1 MNVTAGSC
9 GALSGYDWIMKNQNK
24 RKRNR
29 RRVNPIYVIAVMIL
43 SLLLFSIAIYLL
55 NDSLQAEN
63 GAPAQNEGYA
73 DTGFIPAVA
82 GNYDSVDT
90 AAVVGRDTEKQ
101 TITFLNPELG
111 RRYTL
116 NYDGATLFTNKYGQG
131 IALSQLENGTMVD
144 VTFMHMRKRL
154 NSLQISADGFS
165 IKNIENFKPENG
177 GRSVVI
183 DGERYYI
190 AENAAVILPSGTG
203 ELMDISVADNIRV
216 CGLEHT
222 IYSINVERGHGYLRL
237 ENTAAFEGGWIQLGD
252 ALVYQITKDMFIPV
266 PTGNYTAYI
275 SKDGVSG
282 EEALQV
288 SDGAEISMDLS
299 RYQTEPLY
307 GGIIFTV
314 VPQNANVYLDGE
326 KADITDEIEL
336 SYGLHQM
343 VVTAQGYETVSRY
356 IRVAESH
363 ATLGVTLVSDGSPTA
378 AADVPTPTPG
388 SVSENSP
395 SDNSAS
401 QNSTSM
407 DSVPSANAAEAVPTA
422 TPTPTVSPDVNVS
435 PAPTSDSNVV
445 TPGVYYVTI
454 ESPEGVEVYLDGT
467 YLGIS
472 PVKFEKKAGTYVV
485 TLRKNGCQTRSYTI
499 SVDSEKENI
508 SYSFSELLKIDS

>member
-1 MNVTAGSC
+1 
-9 GALSGYDWIMKNQNK
+9 MKNQNSRKK
-24 RKRNR
+24 RSR
-29 RRVNPIYVIAVMIL
+29 RRANPIYVIAVMIL
-43 SLLLFSIAIYLL
+43 SLLLFSIGIYLL
-55 NDSLQAEN
+55 SDSLQDGN
-63 GAPAQNEGYA
+63 GTPAQSGGYA
-73 DTGFIPAVA
+73 DTGFMPAIA

-90 AAVVGRDTEKQ
+90 AAVVSRDTENQ

-111 RRYTL
+111 KRYTL

-177 GRSVVI
+177 GRSVMI

-190 AENAAVILPSGTG
+190 AESAAIILPSGAG
-203 ELMDISVADNIRV
+203 ELMDISVADNIRI

-222 IYSINVERGHGYLRL
+222 IYSINVDRGHGYLRL
-237 ENTAAFEGGWIQLGD
+237 ENTSAFEGGWIQLGD
-252 ALVYQITKDMFIPV
+252 VLVYQITKDMLIPV

-282 EEALQV
+282 EETMQV
-288 SDGAEISMDLS
+288 TDGAEISMDLS
-299 RYQTEPLY
+299 KYQTEPLY

-314 VPQNANVYLDGE
+314 EPQNANVYLDGE
-326 KADITDEIEL
+326 KVDITAEIEL

-356 IRVAESH
+356 IRVAEPH

-378 AADVPTPTPG
+378 AASPTPAPTPV
-388 SVSENSP
+388 SVSDNNVSDNSA

-401 QNSTSM
+401 QNNVSA
-407 DSVPSANAAEAVPTA
+407 DAAVSVNTAEATATPTATPTAAPEAAATA
-422 TPTPTVSPDVNVS
+422 TPTPTPD
-435 PAPTSDSNVV
+435 ANVV
-445 TPGVYYVTI
+445 TPGMYYVTV

-467 YLGIS
+467 YIGIS

-499 SVDSEKENI
+499 SVDSEKENV
-508 SYSFSELLKIDS
+508 SYSFSELLKIDN

>member
-1 MNVTAGSC
+1 MS
-9 GALSGYDWIMKNQNK
+9 KQNNNRK
-24 RKRNR
+24 KRNR
-29 RRVNPIYVIAVMIL
+29 RRVSPVYVIAVMIL

-55 NDSLQAEN
+55 NDSLEAEN

-90 AAVVGRDTEKQ
+90 AAVVSRDTENR

-116 NYDGATLFTNKYGQG
+116 NYDGATVFTNKYGQG

-154 NSLQISADGFS
+154 NSLQISSEGFS
-165 IKNIENFKPENG
+165 IKDIENFKPENG

-183 DGERYYI
+183 NGERYSI
-190 AENAAVILPSGTG
+190 AESAAVILPSGTG
-203 ELMDISVADNIRV
+203 EMMDISVADNIRV

-222 IYSINVERGHGYLRL
+222 IYSINVDRGHGYLRL

-266 PTGNYTAYI
+266 PTGSYTAYI

-282 EEALQV
+282 EEAIQV
-288 SDGAEISMDLS
+288 ADGAEISMDLS
-299 RYQTEPLY
+299 KYQTEPLY
-307 GGIIFTV
+307 GGVIFTV
-314 VPQNANVYLDGE
+314 VPQDARVYIDGE

-356 IRVAESH
+356 IRVAEPH

-378 AADVPTPTPG
+378 ATASSTPTP
-388 SVSENSP
+388 VTLSENSL
-395 SDNSAS
+395 SDNTASENSAS
-401 QNSTSM
+401 ENSAS
-407 DSVPSANAAEAVPTA
+407 DNNAASSNSADPA
-422 TPTPTVSPDVNVS
+422 PAHTPTT
-435 PAPTSDSNVV
+435 APTSASNVV
-445 TPGVYYVTI
+445 TPGAYYVNI
-454 ESPEGVEVYLDGT
+454 ESPSGVEVYLDGN
-467 YLGIS
+467 YIGIS

-485 TLRKNGCQTRSYTI
+485 TLRKSGYQTRSYTVNI
-499 SVDSEKENI
+499 DSEKENM
-508 SYSFSELLKIDS
+508 SYSFSELLKIDG

>member
-1 MNVTAGSC
+1 MS
-9 GALSGYDWIMKNQNK
+9 KQNNNRK
-24 RKRNR
+24 KRNR
-29 RRVNPIYVIAVMIL
+29 RRVSPVYVIAVMIL

-55 NDSLQAEN
+55 NDSLEAEN

-90 AAVVGRDTEKQ
+90 AAVVSRDTENR

-116 NYDGATLFTNKYGQG
+116 NYDGATVFTNKYGQG

-154 NSLQISADGFS
+154 NSLQISSEGFS
-165 IKNIENFKPENG
+165 IKDIENFKPENG

-183 DGERYYI
+183 NGERYSI
-190 AENAAVILPSGTG
+190 AESAAVILPSGTG
-203 ELMDISVADNIRV
+203 EMMDISVADNIRV

-222 IYSINVERGHGYLRL
+222 IYSINVDRGHGYLRL

-266 PTGNYTAYI
+266 PTGSYTAYI

-282 EEALQV
+282 EEAIQV
-288 SDGAEISMDLS
+288 ADGAEISMDLS
-299 RYQTEPLY
+299 KYQTEPLY
-307 GGIIFTV
+307 GGVIFTV
-314 VPQNANVYLDGE
+314 VPQDARVYIDGE

-356 IRVAESH
+356 IRVAEPH

-378 AADVPTPTPG
+378 ATASPTPTP
-388 SVSENSP
+388 VTLSENSL
-395 SDNSAS
+395 SYNTASENSAS
-401 QNSTSM
+401 ENSAS
-407 DSVPSANAAEAVPTA
+407 DNNAASSNSADPA
-422 TPTPTVSPDVNVS
+422 PTPTPTA
-435 PAPTSDSNVV
+435 APTSASNVV
-445 TPGVYYVTI
+445 TPGAYYVNI
-454 ESPEGVEVYLDGT
+454 ESPSGVEVYLDGN
-467 YLGIS
+467 YIGIS

-485 TLRKNGCQTRSYTI
+485 TLRKSGYQTRSYTVNI
-499 SVDSEKENI
+499 DSEKENM
-508 SYSFSELLKIDS
+508 SYSFSELLKIDG

>member
-1 MNVTAGSC
+1 
-9 GALSGYDWIMKNQNK
+9 MKKQGTGRK
-24 RKRNR
+24 KRNR
-29 RRVNPIYVIAVMIL
+29 RRVSPVYVIAVMIL

-55 NDSLQAEN
+55 HDAFKEEN
-63 GAPAQNEGYA
+63 GAPASNEGYA

-90 AAVVGRDTEKQ
+90 AAVVGRDTENQ

-111 RRYTL
+111 KRYTL
-116 NYDGATLFTNKYGQG
+116 NYDGATVFTNKYGQG

-154 NSLQISADGFS
+154 NTLQVSTAGFS
-165 IKNIENFKPENG
+165 IKDIENFKPENG

-183 DGERYYI
+183 NGERYSI
-190 AENAAVILPSGTG
+190 AESAAVILPSGTG
-203 ELMDISVADNIRV
+203 EMMDISIADNIRV

-222 IYSINVERGHGYLRL
+222 IYSINVDRGHGYLRL

-282 EEALQV
+282 EEALKV

-299 RYQTEPLY
+299 KYQTEPLY

-314 VPQNANVYLDGE
+314 TPQNANVYLDGE
-326 KADITDEIEL
+326 KADITDEVEL

-356 IRVAESH
+356 IRVAEPH

-378 AADVPTPTPG
+378 SPDSPAPTPALGTA
-388 SVSENSP
+388 SENSA
-395 SDNSAS
+395 SDNSASENSAS
-401 QNSTSM
+401 QNSV
-407 DSVPSANAAEAVPTA
+407 SVDTAVSANTVPTA
-422 TPTPTVSPDVNVS
+422 TPTSTPDVNVT
-435 PAPTSDSNVV
+435 PTPTSASNVV

-472 PVKFEKKAGTYVV
+472 PVKFEKKAGTYVI

-499 SVDSEKENI
+499 SVDAEKENV
-508 SYSFSELLKIDS
+508 SYSFSELLKIDN

>member
-1 MNVTAGSC
+1 
-9 GALSGYDWIMKNQNK
+9 MKKQGG
-24 RKRNR
+24 RKKVNR
-29 RRVNPIYVIAVMIL
+29 RRVSPVYVIAVMIL

-55 NDSLQAEN
+55 NDSLQVEN
-63 GAPAQNEGYA
+63 GAQDQNEGYA

-90 AAVVGRDTEKQ
+90 AAVVSRDTEKQ

-111 RRYTL
+111 KRYTL
-116 NYDGATLFTNKYGQG
+116 HYDGATLFTNRYGQG

-165 IKNIENFKPENG
+165 IKDIENFKPENG
-177 GRSVVI
+177 GRSVII

-190 AENAAVILPSGTG
+190 ADSAAVILPSGSG
-203 ELMDISVADNIRV
+203 ELMDISVADSIRV

-222 IYSINVERGHGYLRL
+222 IYSIKVDRGHGYLRL

-282 EEALQV
+282 EENLQV
-288 SDGAEISMDLS
+288 SDGSEISLDLS

-314 VPQNANVYLDGE
+314 VPENANVYIDGE

-356 IRVAESH
+356 IRVAEPH
-363 ATLGVTLVSDGSPTA
+363 AALGVTLVSDGSPAASPATPAPTA
-378 AADVPTPTPG
+378 G
-388 SVSENSP
+388 SLSENSA

-401 QNSTSM
+401 SNSASENSVSL
-407 DSVPSANAAEAVPTA
+407 DSAVSENASDAVPSAS
-422 TPTPTVSPDVNVS
+422 PTVSADVNVT
-435 PAPTSDSNVV
+435 PAPTSASNVV

-454 ESPEGVEVYLDGT
+454 EAPEGVEVYLDGT
-467 YLGIS
+467 YVGIS

-508 SYSFSELLKIDS
+508 SYSFSELLKIDN